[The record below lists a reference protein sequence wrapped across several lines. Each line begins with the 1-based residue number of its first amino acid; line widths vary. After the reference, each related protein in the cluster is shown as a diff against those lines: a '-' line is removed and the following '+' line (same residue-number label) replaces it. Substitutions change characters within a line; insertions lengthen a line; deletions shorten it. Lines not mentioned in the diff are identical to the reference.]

1 MPPAPPGYRRRMTVP
16 TTHGFL
22 ERPGEVQIFWQRHG
36 CGMTPALFLH
46 GGPGSGS
53 SDSFHAFFDPE
64 LHCAFTF
71 DQRGCGRSTPSAADD
86 LASLPLN
93 TTQTLIEDI
102 EVLRERF
109 GVDRWIVVGLSWGAT
124 LALAYAERQPQRVT
138 GLVLGAVTTTSRA
151 EVEWITEDLR
161 RVFPR
166 EWAELERAAA
176 PRHGE
181 RIVDALY
188 RAITSADP
196 EARDR
201 AAIAW
206 GRWEDTHPSLDP
218 AFSPDPRWEDPR
230 KRVELATLI
239 LHYWSHHAFLGD
251 SGILDRVERLS
262 AIPGLLV
269 HGRRDL
275 SSSSSVP
282 FDLHRA
288 WPAST
293 LIEVPDEGH
302 GGPQIVEALRDGVRR
317 MSA

>member
-1 MPPAPPGYRRRMTVP
+1 MP

-22 ERPGEVQIFWQRHG
+22 ERPSGVQIFWQRYG
-36 CGMTPALFLH
+36 RGATPALFLH

-53 SDSFHAFFDPE
+53 SDFFHTFFDPA

-71 DQRGCGRSTPSAADD
+71 DQRGCGRSTPSVVDD
-86 LASLPLN
+86 LASLSLN
-93 TTQTLIEDI
+93 TTQTLIEDT
-102 EVLRERF
+102 EALREHF
-109 GVDRWIVVGLSWGAT
+109 GVDRWMVVGLSWGAT
-124 LALAYAERQPQRVT
+124 LALAYAERHPDRVT

-166 EWAELERAAA
+166 EWTALERAAA

-188 RAITSADP
+188 RAITRSDP
-196 EARDR
+196 EERTR

-206 GRWEDTHPSLDP
+206 GRWENTHASLDP

-239 LHYWSHHAFLGD
+239 LHYWSHHGFLGD
-251 SGILDRVERLS
+251 TGIMDRVETLA
-262 AIPGLLV
+262 AIPALLV

-275 SSSSSVP
+275 SSTPSVP

-288 WPAST
+288 WPASA

-302 GGPQIVEALRDGVRR
+302 GGPRIVESLREGVRR
-317 MSA
+317 LSS